1 MHVGVSMQ
9 PLLFHGQSLQLCRLG
24 MHGLQLVGCR
34 HGGWDGPGQVSGVGS
49 TCQTQNS
56 LRYRKAREWPGCS
69 QQEIRSGDNLLR
81 GGARDYL
88 LCRDPWSRAP
98 QERKKAQGTAPWIS

>member
-49 TCQTQNS
+49 TKNWMTKHLVLMGGLSKQ
-56 LRYRKAREWPGCS
+56 RVGE
-69 QQEIRSGDNLLR
+69 
-81 GGARDYL
+81 GARGIGKA
-88 LCRDPWSRAP
+88 SQVRAGG
-98 QERKKAQGTAPWIS
+98 QRVDQRVHWAC